1 MPQLETMQWGFLGLG
16 NMGVHMADNLAKHL
30 ASLEHDHPPLLLF
43 NRTHSKLPPKS
54 DSVQHAD
61 SARQLAER
69 CDVVVTS
76 LANDQ
81 AVQAVYAELYEGAK
95 IRGKQGKATIFIDT
109 STLYPTTCG
118 QLEREATKIP
128 GAVYLCA
135 PVFGPPPMAQEAK
148 LVFVLSGDVFAKK
161 KVAPYL
167 VPAIGRRI
175 LDVGS
180 DVERA
185 ASLKLIGNGTIV
197 CLIEVLSECM
207 TLAGQTGVG
216 ESLYYEFI
224 KEFLPAPSM
233 LGYGAKIMNNDFEA
247 SNGFTTTGGLKDATH
262 VRRLAHSV
270 GATMPSLDAAQR
282 GLVASMANGGADLDW
297 SSLVAG
303 TRVAAGLNPF
313 TGRKDH
319 PKDTGFGAKTDD
331 SEGPIAPESVG
342 GVKTVQNF

>member
-1 MPQLETMQWGFLGLG
+1 MPRFETQQWGFLGLG
-16 NMGVHMADNLAKHL
+16 NMGLHMANNLAKHL
-30 ASLEHDHPPLLLF
+30 ADNDHPALMLY
-43 NRTHSKLPPKS
+43 NRTTSKLPAES
-54 DSVQHAD
+54 DSIKHAK
-61 SARQLAER
+61 SAQQLAEQ

-76 LANDQ
+76 LANDE
-81 AVQAVYAELYEGAK
+81 AAKLVYAELFKGAEK
-95 IRGKQGKATIFIDT
+95 RGKEGKAIILIDT

-118 QLEREATKIP
+118 ELEREATKIP
-128 GAVYLCA
+128 GTVYLCS
-135 PVFGPPPMAQEAK
+135 PVFGPPPMAKDAK

-167 VPAIGRRI
+167 VPAMGRRI
-175 LDVGS
+175 LDLGS
-180 DVERA
+180 NVERA

-207 TLAGQTGVG
+207 TLADRSGVG
-216 ESLYYEFI
+216 ADLYYEFI

-247 SNGFTTTGGLKDATH
+247 SNGFTTRGGLKDATH
-262 VRRLAHSV
+262 VRRLAHEV
-270 GATMPSLDAAQR
+270 GATMPALDAAQR

-303 TRVAAGLNPF
+303 TRLSAGLNPF

-319 PKDTGFGAKTDD
+319 PQDTGFGAKTDD
-331 SEGPIAPESVG
+331 SKGSLEPESVG
-342 GVKTVQNF
+342 GIKEVQNY